1 MKAYIEMGVH
11 FGDTHSFRDLNL
23 VLAPFDY
30 TPAVPKTHFIDIP
43 GGDGSID
50 ATEADGTI
58 HYQDREFQ
66 FTFTVMPGDKLT
78 FEERQTVVARALHG
92 KRFEIVLDKDPEY
105 FWRGRVWIDDYASNK
120 RLRQIAIVA
129 RVSPYKVRR
138 QKVEFHTFGLGN
150 GKECVIRNDGSKT
163 ILPKIKI
170 VGGSGTFTIQRILPK
185 REASVTLKNDG
196 TYTAYP
202 EIALYPGDNVFEILT
217 HSLNGA
223 SGLFYMQYQE
233 EDL

>member
-1 MKAYIEMGVH
+1 MKTYIERGVH

-30 TPAVPKTHFIDIP
+30 TPAVPKTNFIDIP

-66 FTFTVMPGDKLT
+66 FIFSVMPGDTLT
-78 FEERQTVVARALHG
+78 FEERQTAVARALNG

-105 FWRGRVWIDDYASNK
+105 FWRGRVWIDEYASNK

-129 RVSPYKVRR
+129 RVSPYKVKR
-138 QKVEFHTFGLGN
+138 QKVKGRVVTNPGGTTEFVLQ
-150 GKECVIRNDGSKT
+150 NDGCKT
-163 ILPKIKI
+163 ILPKIMLIGVNVVQMRRKGETKYVSI
-170 VGGSGTFTIQRILPK
+170 DNL
-185 REASVTLKNDG
+185 G
-196 TYTAYP
+196 TYMVYP
-202 EIALYPGDNVFEILT
+202 DFPLYPGANIFEIKTTINEVL
-217 HSLNGA
+217 
-223 SGLFYMQYQE
+223 LFEYQE

>member
-1 MKAYIEMGVH
+1 MKTYIERGVH

-30 TPAVPKTHFIDIP
+30 TPAVPKTNFIDIP

-58 HYQDREFQ
+58 HYQDREF
-66 FTFTVMPGDKLT
+66 TFIFSVMPGDKLT

-105 FWRGRVWIDDYASNK
+105 FWRGRVWIDEYASNK

-129 RVSPYKVRR
+129 RVSPYKVKK
-138 QKVEFHTFGLGN
+138 QKVN
-150 GKECVIRNDGSKT
+150 GVVTMETGYNDVIFRNDGGKI
-163 ILPKIKI
+163 ILPKIKLAPY
-170 VGGSGTFTIQRILPK
+170 GSVDIRRKGELTFLPIITNNGT
-185 REASVTLKNDG
+185 SLK
-196 TYTAYP
+196 
-202 EIALYPGDNVFEILT
+202 V
-217 HSLNGA
+217 
-223 SGLFYMQYQE
+223 
-233 EDL
+233 

>member
-1 MKAYIEMGVH
+1 MKTYIERGVH

-30 TPAVPKTHFIDIP
+30 TPAVPKTHYIDIP

-66 FTFTVMPGDKLT
+66 FVFSVMPGDTLT

-105 FWRGRVWIDDYASNK
+105 FWRGRVWIDEYASNK

-138 QKVEFHTFGLGN
+138 QKVKGRVVTNPGGTTEFVLQ
-150 GKECVIRNDGSKT
+150 NDGCKT
-163 ILPKIKI
+163 ILPKIM
-170 VGGSGTFTIQRILPK
+170 LPGVNVVQMRRK
-185 REASVTLKNDG
+185 GETKYVPIDNLG
-196 TYTAYP
+196 TYMVYP
-202 EIALYPGDNVFEILT
+202 DFPLYPGANIFEIKTTINEVL
-217 HSLNGA
+217 
-223 SGLFYMQYQE
+223 LFEYQE

>member
-1 MKAYIEMGVH
+1 MKTYIERGVH

-58 HYQDREFQ
+58 HYQDREFE
-66 FTFTVMPGDKLT
+66 FIFSVMPGDTLT

-105 FWRGRVWIDDYASNK
+105 FWRGRVWIDEYASNK

-129 RVSPYKVRR
+129 RVSPYKVKR
-138 QKVEFHTFGLGN
+138 QKWKEQIVTVGGIAEFILVN
-150 GKECVIRNDGSKT
+150 GGCKT
-163 ILPKIKI
+163 ILPRIQ
-170 VGGSGTFTIQRILPK
+170 VVSGNNAQMRRKGEGAYLPINNHT
-185 REASVTLKNDG
+185 EH
-196 TYTAYP
+196 P
-202 EIALYPGDNVFEILT
+202 EFPLYPGANVFEII
-217 HSLNGA
+217 GA
-223 SGLFYMQYQE
+223 TQVLIEYQE

>member
-1 MKAYIEMGVH
+1 MKAYIERGVH

-30 TPAVPKTHFIDIP
+30 TPAVPKTNFIDIP

-58 HYQDREFQ
+58 HYQDREFT
-66 FTFTVMPGDKLT
+66 FTFSVMPGDKLT

-105 FWRGRVWIDDYASNK
+105 FWRGRVWIDEYASNK

-129 RVSPYKVRR
+129 RVSPYKVKR
-138 QKVEFHTFGLGN
+138 QKCIERTVTNPGGTTEFVLQN
-150 GKECVIRNDGSKT
+150 GGCKT
-163 ILPKIKI
+163 ILPKIMI
-170 VGGSGTFTIQRILPK
+170 VGGIVEGNVVQMRRKGETKYLPIENSGTYM
-185 REASVTLKNDG
+185 V
-196 TYTAYP
+196 YP
-202 EIALYPGDNVFEILT
+202 DFPLYPGANIFEIKT
-217 HSLNGA
+217 TINEV
-223 SGLFYMQYQE
+223 LFFEYQE